1 MLASNAG
8 LVDVMFQIARTKVWI
23 RVKLSQSEMKNGPRD
38 SSCACDMY
46 WRVLGFS
53 MI

>member
-23 RVKLSQSEMKNGPRD
+23 RVKFEKGH
-38 SSCACDMY
+38 AI
-46 WRVLGFS
+46 VAVHA
-53 MI
+53 I